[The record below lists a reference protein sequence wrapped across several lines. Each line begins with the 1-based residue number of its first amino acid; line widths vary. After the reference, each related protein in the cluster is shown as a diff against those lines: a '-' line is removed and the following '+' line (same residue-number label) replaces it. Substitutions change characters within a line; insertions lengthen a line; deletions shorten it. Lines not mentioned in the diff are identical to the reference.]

1 MSWAAAKALWRDTT
15 PIRTELFGA
24 ERLEHHAETLAAA
37 DTVTDRPTRV
47 PRLSR
52 RLRDNVKV
60 LLAAY
65 RASAASL
72 QRGQPVTPAAEWL
85 LDNFHLVELQLRQIS
100 ADLPPGYYRQL
111 PKLGS
116 GPFAGYPRVF
126 GIAWAY
132 VAHTDSL
139 VTVPVLTRFVHAYQR
154 VEPLTIGELWA
165 VAITLRIVL
174 VENMR
179 RLSVQIIQAQGLRVA
194 ADALVDLVTGPAPV
208 ALHIAVAPYDEAP
221 LPEIFAAQIARRL
234 RGFDPAETPLHGW
247 LEHRLRQQDTQI
259 DDVVAHALQRQGAS
273 NVTMRNIVT
282 SMRVISEL
290 DWAKFFE
297 EVSLVD
303 VRLRDGSDFAAMDFA
318 TRNSYRTAIE
328 DLARGSGCDELEV
341 TSTALELATS
351 GPGPRERDP
360 GHVLVGR
367 GRPQIEAALGYV
379 PPLGGR
385 LFRQVGRVGLPG
397 YLGAIGLVS
406 VALLA
411 LILGA
416 VGLSARPLLLLAL
429 WPATD
434 AATAWVNH
442 IITRRVQPHPLPGMQ
457 LTGGVPDG
465 LRTLVAVPVLLDSP
479 ADLLA
484 QIERLEVHYLSS
496 IGGAVHYAL
505 LSDGPDAATEV
516 TPQDAGLIATA
527 TAAIDRLNQTYPMPG
542 APRFLLLHRRRLWNP
557 AGACWMGWERK
568 RGKLAELNR
577 LLRGAT
583 DTTFLPGITVPADV
597 RYVITLDAD
606 TRLPRDTVRRLI
618 GKLAHPLN
626 RARFDPTMGRVTEGY
641 GILQPRVTPALPV
654 GFDGSWYQ
662 RIMSSPG
669 GIEPYAAAMSDVY
682 QDLFA
687 EGSFTGKGIYDVD
700 AFDAALA
707 GRVPE
712 NAMLSHDLFEGVFA
726 RAALASDTEVIE
738 DFPTRTDVAAKR
750 THRWVR
756 GDWQL
761 LPWLRTEMPAVGRW
775 KMLDNLRRSLVA
787 PFTLAALV
795 AGWML
800 PWPDAGIWTLCLLA
814 MMALPRLLGLPLA
827 FLPQRVG
834 VSQRAHFAAF
844 GADIA
849 VALAQ
854 FGLSVAFLA
863 DQAWL
868 MGDAIARTLWRL
880 FVSRK
885 NLLQWVTA
893 AQVTA
898 GGMPGIAGQVRGMA
912 GGIGLGIGVCALGL
926 LATPANWGLI
936 APFGLLWALSPV
948 LAWVISRPHRA
959 GPVETLTPAA
969 VQGLR
974 LIARRTWRYFETH
987 VTGADNFLP
996 PDNFQETPRP
1006 ALARRTS
1013 PTNIG
1018 LYLLSTVAAHDMG
1031 WISQSDA
1038 LDRLEQ
1044 TLDRMG
1050 TMPRFRGHFYNW
1062 YDTSDLR
1069 VLDPPYVS
1077 SVDSGNLAGHLLAVA
1092 QSCREWAE
1100 AAPRSALPGLT
1111 DMLLLLRAAI
1121 GGAANPM
1128 LDQLDRAI
1136 GAGTDRAELFT
1147 LAQTLA
1153 ATIDRTDPDAAFWAD
1168 RLLDRLNSPADD
1180 PSDPRLS
1187 RLAAAATQMAMAMDF
1202 SFLLDPDKEL
1212 LSIGFSVATNALDS
1226 SCYDLLASES
1236 RLGSLFAIAKGDIR
1250 TRHWFRLGRAAT
1262 PVGAGAA
1269 LISWSGSMFE
1279 YLMPSLV
1286 MRAPVGSVLEQTNR
1300 LIVARQRA
1308 YGHALGL
1315 PWGISESSY
1324 DARDLEMTY
1333 QYSNFGVPG
1342 LGLKRGLSQNRVVA
1356 PYATGLATMVDPVA
1370 AVANFA
1376 RLDAMGA
1383 QGRYGFYEAVDFTPS
1398 RLPEGE
1404 THAIVRSFMAHHQG
1418 MTITAIANTVQD
1430 GQLRARFHAIP
1441 MVQSVD
1447 LLLQERVPRDVATAH
1462 PRAEEVAVSAVETTD
1477 TPKVRRFDMVQAGA
1491 PTAHL
1496 LSNGRYGVVLT
1507 PTGAGYSRWGD
1518 MAITRWRADTAQD
1531 ALGTFIFMRDADT
1544 GQAWSAG
1551 VQPTGADP
1559 TDHRAVF
1566 CEHHAAFTHQSP
1578 TLTSLTEVVVSAEDD
1593 AEARRVTLTNI
1604 GRRSRRIDLTSY
1616 AELVLAPQATDLAH
1630 PAFSKMF
1637 VVTDYLPE
1645 LGVIIATRRRR
1656 SPHEPQVWAAHI
1668 AVVEGE
1674 ETAPVQYETDR
1685 AQFIGRGRSIRHAA
1699 SVATPLSG
1707 TTGTV
1712 LDPVFSIRRQV
1723 RVPAGGRVRVTF
1735 WTMVAETP
1743 EALLELVDRHRDAS
1757 AFERAA
1763 TLAWTQAQVQLRH
1776 LGITN
1781 AEAVDFQDLAGVILR
1796 GDPRL
1801 RPSSERIIVGAG
1813 PQSGLWPFGISGDLP
1828 LILLRIDD
1836 GQDMDQ
1842 VRQILAAHEYWQAR
1856 QMVVDLVIL
1865 NERSSSYVQ
1874 DLQIALE
1881 TAVRSAQSR
1890 PQVTSGQSRGTVHL
1904 LRADLVTPEARA
1916 LLLSAARVVLQASR
1930 GSIGQQM
1937 DTLTVQGVVTP
1948 PVSPVVPSL
1957 PVPPVDLP
1965 PLEFFNG
1972 FGGFA
1977 DDGRTY
1983 VTVLKDGQST
1993 PAPWINVI
2001 ANPSFG
2007 FQVSAEGSGSVWSE
2021 NSRENLL
2028 TPWSNDPVT
2037 DPAGEALYL
2046 RDLDTGAVW
2055 TPTALPVRGIGTYVA
2070 RHGFGYSQFDHTAH
2084 GIAARMVQFVPLADP
2099 VRITRLTLTNTTSL
2113 PRRLSVTAFSAWV
2126 LGTSRSATSGF
2137 VTTQMD
2143 ADTGALLAR
2152 NPWGIAFPGRVGFAD
2167 IGPEMTGWTGD
2178 RAEVMG
2184 MGGSMADPHG
2194 LSGALSGRTGAA
2206 LDPCAALQRVLTLQP
2221 GQSVDLRLLLG
2232 QAATLEQAQD
2242 VIRRYRVA
2250 DLDAVLAQV
2259 TGHWAD
2265 LLTAVQVK
2273 TPDRSMD
2280 IMLNGWLL
2288 YQTLAARVWARAGF
2302 YQASGAYGFRDQL
2315 QDGMALTFS
2324 RPEMT
2329 RGHLLRAAARQ
2340 FPQGDVQHWWLP
2352 HSGQG
2357 VRTRISDDRVWL
2369 GYGVAH
2375 YIGVTGDAAI
2385 LDEQIPFIEGPQLQ
2399 PGAHDDFFQPM
2410 LSDQT
2415 ASLFEHCARGID
2427 QGIALT
2433 GANGLPLI
2441 GTGDWNDGMNR
2452 VGEGGQGTSVW
2463 LGWLLITTIGM
2474 IAPLADPRDP
2484 IRAKA
2489 WRDHAEK
2496 VRQAIEGV
2504 AWDGAWYRRGT
2515 FDDGTW
2521 LGTASADECRIDSI
2535 AQSWAVL
2542 SGAADPAR
2550 AAQAMASV
2558 DEHLIRPGLA
2568 LLFTPPF
2575 DRTAHDPGYIK
2586 GYPPG
2591 LRENGGQYSHAAM
2604 WAVLA
2609 HVRLGHGDRAAALF
2623 ALLNPINH
2631 TLNAQAAERY
2641 KGEPY
2646 VIAADVYSTAPHEG
2660 RAGWTWYTGSAGWM
2674 HRAGVEG
2681 IIGIS
2686 RQGDDL
2692 LLDPCFP
2699 AQWPRVSATVRHGDA
2714 VVQIEVDNAAGT
2726 GRGIVGV
2733 TVDGSTLPHAGG
2745 PFRLTMCGAA
2755 TVHLTLGAT

>member
-1 MSWAAAKALWRDTT
+1 MSWATARALWRDSG
-15 PIRTELFGA
+15 PIRTDLFGA
-24 ERLEHHAETLAAA
+24 ERLEHHAESLAAA
-37 DTVTDRPTRV
+37 DTVTDRPVRV

-52 RLRDNVKV
+52 RLRGNVRV

-72 QRGQPVTPAAEWL
+72 QAGQPVTPAAEWL

-139 VTVPVLTRFVHAYQR
+139 VSAPILARFVQAYQR

-165 VAITLRIVL
+165 VAISLRIVL

-179 RLSVQIIQAQGLRVA
+179 RLAEQITHAQKLRVA
-194 ADALVDLVTGPAPV
+194 ADALVDRVTGPSPA
-208 ALHIAVAPYDEAP
+208 ALHLAVAAYDDAP

-247 LEHRLRQQDTQI
+247 LDHRLRNQDTQV
-259 DDVVAHALQRQGAS
+259 DDVVVHALQRQGAS

-282 SMRVISEL
+282 SLRIISEL
-290 DWAKFFE
+290 DWAAFFE
-297 EVSLVD
+297 QVSLVD
-303 VRLRDGSDFAAMDFA
+303 TRLRDGSDFAAMDFA
-318 TRNSYRTAIE
+318 TRNNYRTAIE

-341 TSTALELATS
+341 ASTALELAAT
-351 GPGPRERDP
+351 GDGPRERDP
-360 GHVLVGR
+360 GHVLVGQ
-367 GRPQIEAALGYV
+367 GRPLIETALNYA
-379 PPLGGR
+379 PPVSKR
-385 LFRQVGRVGLPG
+385 LFRLVGRMGLPG
-397 YLGAIGLVS
+397 YLGAIAAVT

-411 LILGA
+411 LTLWA
-416 VGLSARPLLLLAL
+416 VGLPVVALLLLAL
-429 WPATD
+429 WPAAD
-434 AATAWVNH
+434 AATAVVNH
-442 IITRRVQPHPLPGMQ
+442 IITRRVVPRPLPGMQ
-457 LTGGVPDG
+457 LVGGVPDD

-479 ADLLA
+479 TDLLA

-505 LSDGPDAATEV
+505 LSDGPDAPTEQ
-516 TPQDAGLIATA
+516 TPQDATLIAAA
-527 TAAIDRLNQTYPMPG
+527 TAAIARLNQTYPVDG
-542 APRFLLLHRRRLWNP
+542 TPRFLLLHRRRLWNLSENR
-557 AGACWMGWERK
+557 WMGWERK
-568 RGKLAELNR
+568 RGKLAELNH

-583 DTTFLPGITVPADV
+583 DTTFLPGTTVPADV

-618 GKLAHPLN
+618 GKMAHPLN
-626 RARFDPTMGRVTEGY
+626 RARFDPVLGRVTDGY

-654 GFDGSWYQ
+654 GSEGSWYQ

-700 AFDAALA
+700 AFEAALA

-712 NAMLSHDLFEGVFA
+712 NTMLSHDLFEGIFA

-761 LPWLRTEMPAVGRW
+761 LPWLLTALPAVGRW

-787 PFTLAALV
+787 PFTLAAFV

-800 PWPDAGIWTLCLLA
+800 PWPAAGVWTLCILA
-814 MMALPRLLGLPLA
+814 LMALPRVLGLPLG

-834 VSQRAHFAAF
+834 VSPRAHFAAF

-854 FGLSVAFLA
+854 FCLSVAFLA

-868 MGDAIARTLWRL
+868 MGDAMTRTLWRV
-880 FVSRK
+880 FVSHK

-898 GGMPGIAGQVRGMA
+898 GGVPGLAGQVRGMA
-912 GGIGLGIGVCALGL
+912 GGIGLGLGVCALGL
-926 LATPANWGLI
+926 WAAPVNWGLI

-959 GPVETLTPAA
+959 GAVATLTQTD

-974 LIARRTWRYFETH
+974 LIARRTWRYFETY
-987 VTGADNFLP
+987 VTEADNFLP

-1038 LDRLEQ
+1038 LTRIDQ
-1044 TLDRMG
+1044 TLDRMAA
-1050 TMPRFRGHFYNW
+1050 MPRFRGHFFNW

-1092 QSCREWAE
+1092 QSCRDWAE
-1100 AAPRSALPGLT
+1100 GAPRSAQPGLT
-1111 DMLLLLRAAI
+1111 DMLLLMRAASV
-1121 GGAANPM
+1121 GAVDPV
-1128 LDQLDRAI
+1128 LDQLERAISAGGDQAEMLELAASLDRA
-1136 GAGTDRAELFT
+1136 
-1147 LAQTLA
+1147 
-1153 ATIDRTDPDAAFWAD
+1153 DPEVAFWAD
-1168 RLLDRLNSPADD
+1168 RIVDRLASPADD
-1180 PSDPRLS
+1180 PTDPRLS
-1187 RLAAAATQMAMAMDF
+1187 WLAATATQMAMDMDF

-1236 RLGSLFAIAKGDIR
+1236 RLGSLFAIAKGDVK

-1286 MRAPVGSVLEQTNR
+1286 MRAPMGSVLEQTNR
-1300 LIVARQRA
+1300 LIVTRQRA
-1308 YGHALGL
+1308 YGAALGQ
-1315 PWGISESSY
+1315 PWGNSESSY
-1324 DARDLEMTY
+1324 NARDLEMTY

-1356 PYATGLATMVDPVA
+1356 PYATGLATMIDPVA

-1376 RLDAMGA
+1376 QLAALGA

-1418 MTITAIANTVQD
+1418 MTITAIANSVQD
-1430 GQLRARFHAIP
+1430 GFLRARFHAIP
-1441 MVQSVD
+1441 LVQAVD

-1462 PRAEEVAVSAVETTD
+1462 PRAEEVSVSAVEPTD
-1477 TPKVRRFDMVQAGA
+1477 APKVRRFDMVQAGA

-1496 LSNGRYGVVLT
+1496 LSNGRYGVMLT
-1507 PTGAGYSRWGD
+1507 PTGAGYSRWRD
-1518 MAITRWRADTAQD
+1518 LAITRWRADTAQD
-1531 ALGTFIFMRDADT
+1531 ALGSFIFLRDADS
-1544 GQAWSAG
+1544 GQVWSGG
-1551 VQPTGADP
+1551 VQPTGADAA
-1559 TDHRAVF
+1559 DHRAVF
-1566 CEHHAAFTHQSP
+1566 CEHHAAFTHQSQ

-1593 AEARRVTLTNI
+1593 AEARRVTLTNT
-1604 GRRSRRIDLTSY
+1604 GRKSRRIDLTSY
-1616 AELVLAPQATDLAH
+1616 AELVLAPQAADLAH

-1656 SPHEPQVWAAHI
+1656 SPTEPEVWAAHI

-1674 ETAPVQYETDR
+1674 ETAPIQYETDR
-1685 AQFIGRGRSIRHAA
+1685 ARFIGRGRSIHRAA
-1699 SVATPLSG
+1699 AMAAPLSG

-1735 WTMVAETP
+1735 WTMVAENP

-1781 AEAVDFQDLAGVILR
+1781 AEASDFQDLAGVILR

-1801 RPSSERIIVGAG
+1801 RPSSDRIIAGAG

-1842 VRQILAAHEYWQAR
+1842 VRQLLAAHEYWQAR
-1856 QMVVDLVIL
+1856 QLVVDLVIL

-1890 PQVTSGQSRGTVHL
+1890 PQLAGGQSQGKVHL
-1904 LRADLVTPEARA
+1904 LRADLITPDARA
-1916 LLLSAARVVLQASR
+1916 LLLSSARVVLQASR

-1937 DTLTVQGVVTP
+1937 DALTVQGPTGATLRPVVLSLPAP
-1948 PVSPVVPSL
+1948 PVTL
-1957 PVPPVDLP
+1957 PR
-1965 PLEFFNG
+1965 LEFFNG
-1972 FGGFA
+1972 IGGFA

-1983 VTVLKDGQST
+1983 VTVLKDGQTT
-1993 PAPWINVI
+1993 PGPWINVI

-2037 DPAGEALYL
+2037 DAAGAAVYL
-2046 RDLDTGAVW
+2046 RDLETGAVW
-2055 TPTALPVRGIGTYVA
+2055 TPTALPIRDKGTYVA

-2084 GIAARMVQFVPLADP
+2084 GIMARMVQFVPLADP
-2099 VRITRLTLTNTTSL
+2099 VKITRLTLTNTTPL
-2113 PRRLSVTAFSAWV
+2113 PRRLSVTGFAAWV

-2143 ADTGALLAR
+2143 ADTGAMLAR
-2152 NPWGIAFPGRVGFAD
+2152 NPWGTAFPGRVAFAD
-2167 IGPEMTGWTGD
+2167 IGPEITGWTGD

-2184 MGGSMADPHG
+2184 VGGNMADPHG
-2194 LSGALSGRTGAA
+2194 LAGTLSGRTGAA
-2206 LDPCAALQRVLTLQP
+2206 LDPCAALQRVVTLQP
-2221 GQSVDLRLLLG
+2221 GQTVELRLLLG
-2232 QAATLEQAQD
+2232 QAASLETAQD
-2242 VIRRYRVA
+2242 VIRRYRAA

-2259 TGHWAD
+2259 TDHWTD
-2265 LLTAVQVK
+2265 LLGAVQVK

-2288 YQTLAARVWARAGF
+2288 YQTLASRVWARAGF

-2324 RPEMT
+2324 RPAMT
-2329 RGHLLRAAARQ
+2329 RSHLLRAASRQ

-2369 GYGVAH
+2369 GYSVAR
-2375 YIGVTGDAAI
+2375 YVGVTGDLAI
-2385 LDEQIPFIEGPQLQ
+2385 LDEPVPFIDGPQLQ
-2399 PGAHDDFFQPM
+2399 PGAHDDFFQPT
-2410 LSDQT
+2410 LSDQS

-2427 QGIALT
+2427 QCIALT

-2474 IAPLADPRDP
+2474 LAPLADRRDP
-2484 IRAKA
+2484 VRAGA

-2496 VRQAIEGV
+2496 VRAAIEAV

-2558 DEHLIRPGLA
+2558 DEHLIGDGLA

-2575 DRTAHDPGYIK
+2575 NRTTHDPGYIK

-2604 WAVLA
+2604 WAILA
-2609 HVRLGHGDRAAALF
+2609 QVRLGHGDRAGALF

-2631 TLNAQAAERY
+2631 ALTLPEAQRY

-2674 HRAGVEG
+2674 QQAGIEG

-2686 RQGDDL
+2686 RQGNDL
-2692 LLDPCFP
+2692 LLNPCFP
-2699 AQWPRVSATVRHGDA
+2699 ADWPGVSATVRHGDA
-2714 VVQIEVDNAAGT
+2714 VVQITVDNAAGT

-2733 TVDGSTLPHAGG
+2733 TVDGVAVAHLGG
-2745 PFRLTMCGAA
+2745 PFRLPMTGAA
-2755 TVHLTLGAT
+2755 TVWLTLG